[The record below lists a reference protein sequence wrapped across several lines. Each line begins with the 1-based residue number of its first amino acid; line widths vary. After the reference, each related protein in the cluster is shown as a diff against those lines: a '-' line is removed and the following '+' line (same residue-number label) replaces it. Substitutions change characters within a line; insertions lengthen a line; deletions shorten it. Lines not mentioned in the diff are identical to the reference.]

1 MRLLPTLNNKQ
12 KRNLLNH
19 VLLYLAT
26 VAIIVWFLPR
36 NTAKHFNYEIN
47 KPWIYGSFIADFD
60 FPILKSEATIKAERD
75 SVLKNFK
82 PYYNLNEDAA
92 LEQIDKLRAELRSSD
107 EHVPQAIQHQIVR
120 TVEQLYKEGILSSND
135 YKTLSKD
142 TSTVIKIV
150 DKRNATNVQVTKLY
164 SPKKAYEQLVSRLS
178 ATSAGNYVA
187 QLNLNEF
194 LEPNL
199 KYDES
204 RSETEKNDLVKG
216 LSTAKGFIQAG
227 QRIIDQGEIVDEY
240 KSQVLASFERE
251 TQKRTDTKE
260 RITNT
265 LMGQILFVGIM
276 VLMFSTFLFLFRSQ
290 YYKKQRNVLL
300 LYSQLIIFPVLVSLI
315 IKNTFLSVYIIPFAI
330 GVIFIRVFM
339 DTFTAFVAH
348 VVIVA
353 ISAIAVKY
361 QFEFIVI
368 QLIPGF
374 IAIYFLRELSSRSQI
389 LVLALVITLGY
400 CAIFSAINLIRGNGI
415 DNLDSRLYIH
425 LLINGMLLLLSYP
438 LMFIY
443 EKIFGFTSN
452 VSLIELSN
460 TNKGLLRKL
469 SEVAPGTFQ
478 HSIMVGNLAAAIANK
493 IGANST
499 LVRTGA
505 LYHDIGK
512 MQNPAFFT
520 ENQKNV
526 NPHSRLT
533 NLESARI
540 IINHVT
546 EGVRLA
552 DKQGLPNVIR
562 DFILTHHGKGLTKY
576 FYINYKN
583 EHPDE
588 DVDKRP
594 FMYPGPNPKTKEQAI
609 LMMADTVEAASRSL
623 KDISEESITEHVN
636 RLIDQQVAEGMFKTC
651 PISFR
656 DIDDAKKVLI
666 QRLNSIYHTRIEY
679 PKLQKPEGAN

>member
-1 MRLLPTLNNKQ
+1 MRLLPTLDK
-12 KRNLLNH
+12 KATRNLINH
-19 VLLYLAT
+19 ILLYLLSVT
-26 VAIIVWFLPR
+26 IIVSFLPR

-60 FPILKSEATIKAERD
+60 FPILKSDETIKAERD
-75 SVLKNFK
+75 SVLKTFK
-82 PYYNLNEDAA
+82 PYYNINEEVQREQVGKLKEELKSNSDKVPQNVQSQILRAV
-92 LEQIDKLRAELRSSD
+92 EQI
-107 EHVPQAIQHQIVR
+107 
-120 TVEQLYKEGILSSND
+120 YKEGILASND
-135 YKTLSKD
+135 YKTLNKD

-150 DKRNATNVQVTKLY
+150 AKKNATNISINKLC
-164 SPKKAYEQLVSRLS
+164 SPKTAYEKLIARLS
-178 ATSAGNYVA
+178 ATPASNYVGT
-187 QLNLNEF
+187 LNLNEF
-194 LEPNL
+194 LEANL
-199 KYDES
+199 KYDET
-204 RSETEKNDLVKG
+204 RSETEKNEIIKG
-216 LSTAKGFIQAG
+216 LSTAKGYIQAG
-227 QRIIDQGEIVDEY
+227 QRIIDQGEIVDEH

-251 TQKRTDTKE
+251 TQKRTNETEK
-260 RITNT
+260 ITNT
-265 LMGQILFVGIM
+265 LIGQVLFVSIM
-276 VLMFSTFLFLFRSQ
+276 VLLFSVFLYLFRSQ
-290 YYKKQRNVLL
+290 YFKKQRNVLL

-315 IKNTFLSVYIIPFAI
+315 IKNTFFSVYIIPFAI
-330 GVIFIRVFM
+330 AVIFVRVFM
-339 DTFTAFVAH
+339 DTFTAFITH

-353 ISAIAVKY
+353 ICSIAVKY

-368 QLIPGF
+368 QLIAGF
-374 IAIYFLRELSSRSQI
+374 ITIYFLRELSSRGQI

-400 CAIFSAINLIRGNGI
+400 CAIYSALYLMNGNALN
-415 DNLDSRLYIH
+415 DLDSKLYFH
-425 LLINGMLLLLSYP
+425 FLINGMLLLLSYP
-438 LMFIY
+438 LMFLY

-512 MQNPAFFT
+512 MKNPAFFT

-526 NPHSRLT
+526 NPHDRLT
-533 NLESARI
+533 YLESARI

-546 EGVRLA
+546 EGVRMA

-562 DFILTHHGKGLTKY
+562 DFILTHHGKGLAKY

-583 EHPDE
+583 EHPE
-588 DVDKRP
+588 EEIDKRP

-609 LMMADTVEAASRSL
+609 LMMADTIEAASRSL
-623 KDISEESITEHVN
+623 KDVSEQSIVEFVT
-636 RLIDQQVAEGMFKTC
+636 RLIDQQVADGMFKNC
-651 PISFR
+651 PISFK

-679 PKLQKPEGAN
+679 PELQRAEKAK

>member
-1 MRLLPTLNNKQ
+1 MTHIPYIDLHCHLDGSI
-12 KRNLLNH
+12 
-19 VLLYLAT
+19 T
-26 VAIIVWFLPR
+26 VD
-36 NTAKHFNYEIN
+36 
-47 KPWIYGSFIADFD
+47 IARK
-60 FPILKSEATIKAERD
+60 L
-75 SVLKNFK
+75 
-82 PYYNLNEDAA
+82 AA
-92 LEQIDKLRAELRSSD
+92 LQHIELPASD
-107 EHVPQAIQHQIVR
+107 EELESKLSVP
-120 TVEQLYKEGILSSND
+120 ESCE
-135 YKTLSKD
+135 
-142 TSTVIKIV
+142 
-150 DKRNATNVQVTKLY
+150 
-164 SPKKAYEQLVSRLS
+164 
-178 ATSAGNYVA
+178 
-187 QLNLNEF
+187 NLNEF

-348 VVIVA
+348 VVIVSICA
-353 ISAIAVKY
+353 MAVKY

-374 IAIYFLRELSSRSQI
+374 IAIFFLRELSSRSQI

-400 CAIFSAINLIRGNGI
+400 CAIFSAINLIKGNAI
-415 DNLDSRLYIH
+415 DDLDSRLYIH
-425 LLINGMLLLLSYP
+425 LLINGILLLLSYP

-512 MQNPAFFT
+512 MKNPAFFT
-520 ENQKNV
+520 ENQKNM

-540 IINHVT
+540 IINHVA

-666 QRLNSIYHTRIEY
+666 QRLNSIYHTRIKY
-679 PKLQKPEGAN
+679 PTLQKPEGAN